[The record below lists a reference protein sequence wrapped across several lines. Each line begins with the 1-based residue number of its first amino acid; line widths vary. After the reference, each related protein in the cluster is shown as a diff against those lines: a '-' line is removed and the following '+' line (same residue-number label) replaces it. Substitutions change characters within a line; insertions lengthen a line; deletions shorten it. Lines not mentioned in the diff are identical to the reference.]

1 MSMKKS
7 IFLLAA
13 AAAAFAS
20 CTQNEVMEVAE
31 NRAIGFNAFVNNNT
45 RAVTEVT
52 TSGANGTT
60 ALSSYY
66 VFGYSGADVSSLTNP
81 VYQNESNSKIAYW
94 VPSQIYRFAAYADGN
109 GNSIPGATFAADT
122 KILTINDYTP
132 DDAKDLVA
140 AVPTADTPTGTDV
153 SSMNAVSLP
162 FVHLLSQVAFEFTT
176 DAADSY
182 TLTISDV
189 VINGAKKTASCAYN
203 GTGAPTWTGTAESG
217 TAYTYE
223 DFTSGI
229 DIASKANNYMASQSK
244 LVIPQNETN
253 NLTVTFKA
261 TLTGDGVTGTK
272 EQTFTGYLGYAGT
285 TPATANTWVNGY
297 RYKYTAKIN
306 PEDVDDTLKD
316 KIIEFTPS
324 VTDWE
329 NTDPE
334 DTDLP
339 LNP

>member
-1 MSMKKS
+1 MKKS

-52 TSGANGTT
+52 TNGTGGTT
-60 ALSSYY
+60 ALTSYY
-66 VFGYSGADVSSLTNP
+66 VFGYRGTDASSLTTS
-81 VYQNESNSKIAYW
+81 VYQNESNSKTAYW
-94 VPSQIYRFAAYADGN
+94 VPSQTYRFAAYADGN
-109 GNSIPGATFAADT
+109 GNSIPDATFEAST
-122 KILTINDYTP
+122 RTLSINNYTP
-132 DDAKDLVA
+132 TDAKDLVA
-140 AVPTADTPTGTDV
+140 AVPTTDTPTDADV
-153 SSMNAVSLP
+153 SSMSEVSLP

-189 VINGAKKTASCAYN
+189 VINNAKNTASCTYN
-203 GTGAPTWTGTAESG
+203 GTGAPTWTGTAASG
-217 TAYTYE
+217 IAYTYE
-223 DFTSGI
+223 DFTPGI

-244 LVIPQNETN
+244 LVIPQDGTN

-261 TLTGDGVTGTK
+261 TLTGDAVSGSK
-272 EQTFTGYLGYAGT
+272 EQTFTGYLSYAGT

-329 NTDPE
+329 NTNPE

>member
-20 CTQNEVMEVAE
+20 CTQSEVMEVAE

-52 TSGANGTT
+52 TSGANETT

-66 VFGYSGADVSSLTNP
+66 VFGYRGADANSLTNP
-81 VYQNESNSKIAYW
+81 VYQNESNSKTAYW
-94 VPSQIYRFAAYADGN
+94 VPSQTYRFAAYADGN

-122 KILTINDYTP
+122 RTLTINGYTP

-140 AVPTADTPTGTDV
+140 AVPTDDTPTSTDV

-189 VINGAKKTASCAYN
+189 VINNAINTADCTYN
-203 GTGAPTWTGTAESG
+203 GSGTPTWTGTAVSG
-217 TAYTYE
+217 IAYTYE

-244 LVIPQNETN
+244 LVIPQDGTN
-253 NLTVTFKA
+253 SLTVTFKA
-261 TLTGDGVTGTK
+261 TLTGDAVSGSK
-272 EQTFTGYLGYAGT
+272 EQTFTGDLGYAGT

-297 RYKYTAKIN
+297 RYKYTAQIN
-306 PEDVDDTLKD
+306 PEDVDGTLKD

-324 VTDWE
+324 VTDWI
-329 NTDPE
+329 NTTPE